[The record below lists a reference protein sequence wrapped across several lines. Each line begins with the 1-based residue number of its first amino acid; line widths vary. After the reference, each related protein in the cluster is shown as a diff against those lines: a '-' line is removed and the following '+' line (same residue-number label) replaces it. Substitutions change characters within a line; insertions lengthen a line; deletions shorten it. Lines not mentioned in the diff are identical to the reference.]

1 MTAPS
6 ASTAAHAPG
15 ANPTTYLWIW
25 GWLAGLMLLGVLLAE
40 KLTASKQVVVLA
52 IMGLSSVKAVLVG
65 AYYMHLKF
73 DRRWL
78 TYVALSPLLVI
89 ALAVLL
95 VSSSRMVRL

>member
-1 MTAPS
+1 MTKTATIETH
-6 ASTAAHAPG
+6 AS
-15 ANPTTYLWIW
+15 PTTYLWIW

-52 IMGLSSVKAVLVG
+52 IMGLSTVKAVLVG

-78 TYVALSPLLVI
+78 TYVALFPLLII

-95 VSSSRMVRL
+95 VSSSRVVRL